1 MFIKIALIYFGL
13 FAIINGQD
21 PFNVQVVKSS
31 NVTIGSLPD
40 ANDTTTV
47 DEILKNILKIN
58 DTIMNVSDIIKFT
71 QIEDESKFGKEM
83 ISMEMHPY
91 IQAIHLAYSN
101 HLPVILTPDMI
112 WYLIATGTSIH
123 IRKNAEKLR
132 SKFVNHEGQKEI
144 VVRRDYFVFNGI
156 NPWNE
161 VIEEFSEK
169 IELNSK
175 LETNKLFKS
184 NFSTTSQESQVV
196 SQIVLMDAMEKYFSF
211 TFVTLCGNLLFNI
224 K

>member
-1 MFIKIALIYFGL
+1 MFIRLVLIYFCL

-21 PFNVQVVKSS
+21 SFNIQVIKPT

-40 ANDTTTV
+40 ANETITV

-58 DTIMNVSDIIKFT
+58 NTIMNASEIIKFS
-71 QIEDESKFGKEM
+71 QIEDESKYGKEM
-83 ISMEMHPY
+83 IKMEMHPY

-101 HLPVILTPDMI
+101 HLPLILTPDMI
-112 WYLIATGTSIH
+112 WYLIASGASIH
-123 IRKNAEKLR
+123 IRKNAERLR
-132 SKFVNHEGQKEI
+132 SKFVNHEGKKEI

-175 LETNKLFKS
+175 LDTNKLFKS

-211 TFVTLCGNLLFNI
+211 TFVTLCGI
-224 K
+224 

>member
-1 MFIKIALIYFGL
+1 MLRKLVLIYFGL

-21 PFNVQVVKSS
+21 PFNIQTVKSS

-58 DTIMNVSDIIKFT
+58 DTTMNISEIIKFT

-83 ISMEMHPY
+83 ISMEMHPF

-123 IRKNAEKLR
+123 IRKNAERLR

-156 NPWNE
+156 IFI
-161 VIEEFSEK
+161 VVVYT
-169 IELNSK
+169 SK
-175 LETNKLFKS
+175 KS
-184 NFSTTSQESQVV
+184 V
-196 SQIVLMDAMEKYFSF
+196 
-211 TFVTLCGNLLFNI
+211 
-224 K
+224 